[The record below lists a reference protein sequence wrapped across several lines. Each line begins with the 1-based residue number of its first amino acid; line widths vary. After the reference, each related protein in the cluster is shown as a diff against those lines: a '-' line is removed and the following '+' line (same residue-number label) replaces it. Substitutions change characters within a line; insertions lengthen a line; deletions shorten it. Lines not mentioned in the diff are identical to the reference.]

1 MVKKIISLNIAIA
14 TISDSRT
21 SKTDISGEVL
31 EEKIIESPH
40 KLYTKSIIKDDIKKI
55 SSYLKECVKN
65 KNIDVIIT
73 TGGTGLTGRDS
84 TPEAVRQIIE
94 KEIDGFGE
102 LFRMLSYQKI
112 GTSALQSRAIAGI
125 AKGKF
130 IFAIPGSPSACKDAC
145 LLSDRGRGR
154 SWGVRCCGGLSC
166 GTVGGHFDRG
176 WECAQH
182 RPAIASKRAVLGAS
196 FHQAGG
202 TQRA

>member
-1 MVKKIISLNIAIA
+1 MILKRSA
-14 TISDSRT
+14 
-21 SKTDISGEVL
+21 
-31 EEKIIESPH
+31 H

-84 TPEAVRQIIE
+84 TPEAVKQIIE

-130 IFAIPGSPSACKDAC
+130 IFAIPGSPSACKDAWEEILKYQLDINYKPC
-145 LLSDRGRGR
+145 NLVELIPRLL
-154 SWGVRCCGGLSC
+154 
-166 GTVGGHFDRG
+166 
-176 WECAQH
+176 E
-182 RPAIASKRAVLGAS
+182 K
-196 FHQAGG
+196 
-202 TQRA
+202 

>member
-40 KLYTKSIIKDDIKKI
+40 KLYTKSIIKDDIKEI
-55 SSYLKECVKN
+55 SSYLNECIKD
-65 KNIDVIIT
+65 KNINVIIT

-84 TPEAVRQIIE
+84 TPEAVKQIIE
-94 KEIDGFGE
+94 KEIEGFGE

-112 GTSALQSRAIAGI
+112 GTSALQSRSIAGI

-130 IFAIPGSPSACKDAC
+130 IFAIPGSPSACKDAWEGILKHQLDINYKPC
-145 LLSDRGRGR
+145 NLVELIPRLL
-154 SWGVRCCGGLSC
+154 
-166 GTVGGHFDRG
+166 
-176 WECAQH
+176 E
-182 RPAIASKRAVLGAS
+182 K
-196 FHQAGG
+196 
-202 TQRA
+202 